1 MYLLTNAETESLTA
15 VKKVLYTADKKKILS
30 KSKCLETLK

>member
-1 MYLLTNAETESLTA
+1 MHLLTNAETEDLTA
-15 VKKVLYTADKKKILS
+15 VRKVLYTADKKQILS